1 MKQHKK
7 RLSLLVKF
15 ANLFVAISC
24 VAVFIGYGNTLSNA
38 VHGNDSQKVYQNES
52 RTVSETLDG
61 PKKSFVSQERNYH
74 SSGDRKSGVKQTEDV
89 KKEEAR
95 RKDITSG
102 GSNTHGEGSSRKPP
116 HLSKRETDSRGE
128 DYVPVGKGNYVKTA
142 TIKKKEEETRPLVN
156 TTTDGREFLR
166 AIEACQDLVCLK
178 EAHEKYPRP
187 PGMYNYPHFIIAGF
201 QKAATTSLKKYLD
214 KHSQSAPP
222 KVKEP
227 NFFTDNCNEKP
238 PEECPA
244 ADTRRY
250 INRILNK
257 KAYLESNGTLATY
270 EASTHIVRAGLNL
283 APKLAKLFPWVKI
296 VIMLRE
302 PISRAASMLIHNKD
316 VSDLGCLARK
326 EISYCLLHHS
336 QLTEMT
342 PGKYEP
348 LTYTEAM
355 KYWLDAFPK
364 EQILVIQY
372 ENLTSEEGEAGE
384 LLRAKGFLGLDLN
397 KPKRGLE
404 LSNSRRFRINP
415 EGWAIKKHQY
425 QQLLQLVK
433 PDVRSMLNLLYEREI
448 IDDKDGWFSRW
459 ERIDSDHRIFFVG
472 IRYEPSTWSELQ
484 STIGIGTLEALRSLG
499 RRPEDL
505 EMYRRFKETKILSS
519 WVSIHDYLMCQVF
532 GCPWAVD
539 SAAGD
544 KKRHVE
550 PKDFRETR
558 RSVLRENDFPYYMEG
573 GIEHFILWSTS
584 PMEKEDIE
592 SYIAR
597 EMPGFEY
604 LWFVNP
610 VELRSVLDVRMPLLV
625 VAFMA
630 RPYSKKKKTPGEFL
644 TIYP

>member
-1 MKQHKK
+1 M
-7 RLSLLVKF
+7 RLALDDVLPRWLL
-15 ANLFVAISC
+15 SC
-24 VAVFIGYGNTLSNA
+24 SAVNW
-38 VHGNDSQKVYQNES
+38 NDSQKKVYTNES
-52 RTVSETLDG
+52 TSVSEKNAHEE
-61 PKKSFVSQERNYH
+61 PKKSYVSQERREY
-74 SSGDRKSGVKQTEDV
+74 SSGDKKRVKETEGQGVK
-89 KKEEAR
+89 KKEAGH
-95 RKDITSG
+95 DATAG
-102 GSNTHGEGSSRKPP
+102 GINAHGEGSSRKSP
-116 HLSKRETDSRGE
+116 HLSKRETEGQKEEHVLVGDSH
-128 DYVPVGKGNYVKTA
+128 NVKMA
-142 TIKKKEEETRPLVN
+142 TIKKKQGETPPLAN
-156 TTTDGREFLR
+156 TKTDGREFLR

-187 PGMYNYPHFIIAGF
+187 PGMFNYPHFIIAGF
-201 QKAATTSLKKYLD
+201 QKAATTSLKRYLD

-257 KAYLESNGTLATY
+257 KAYLASNGTLATY

-283 APKLAKLFPWVKI
+283 APRLAELFPWVKI

-384 LLRAKGFLGLDLN
+384 LLRAKGFLGLDLE

-433 PDVRSMLNLLYEREI
+433 PDVRSMLNLLYDRKI
-448 IDDKDGWFSRW
+448 IDDKDRW
-459 ERIDSDHRIFFVG
+459 L
-472 IRYEPSTWSELQ
+472 STWEQ
-484 STIGIGTLEALRSLG
+484 I
-499 RRPEDL
+499 
-505 EMYRRFKETKILSS
+505 
-519 WVSIHDYLMCQVF
+519 W
-532 GCPWAVD
+532 D
-539 SAAGD
+539 SNL
-544 KKRHVE
+544 K
-550 PKDFRETR
+550 
-558 RSVLRENDFPYYMEG
+558 SCENDDKQC
-573 GIEHFILWSTS
+573 T
-584 PMEKEDIE
+584 
-592 SYIAR
+592 
-597 EMPGFEY
+597 
-604 LWFVNP
+604 
-610 VELRSVLDVRMPLLV
+610 
-625 VAFMA
+625 
-630 RPYSKKKKTPGEFL
+630 L
-644 TIYP
+644 TLS

>member
-1 MKQHKK
+1 MQICLSPFHASSS
-7 RLSLLVKF
+7 SLLMATHYQGKF
-15 ANLFVAISC
+15 LIHAVIICKRILQC
-24 VAVFIGYGNTLSNA
+24 VLHDDLARGLLACSA
-38 VHGNDSQKVYQNES
+38 VHGNDSHKKLYQNES
-52 RTVSETLDG
+52 SNVSEAKIDD
-61 PKKSFVSQERNYH
+61 PKKLYVSRERKEDSLENQKDVIH
-74 SSGDRKSGVKQTEDV
+74 TEDV
-89 KKEEAR
+89 KKKET
-95 RKDITSG
+95 RKDVPSH
-102 GSNTHGEGSSRKPP
+102 GSNTPGEGSSRKEP
-116 HLSKRETDSRGE
+116 HLSKRETE
-128 DYVPVGKGNYVKTA
+128 DLSQEYISVGDGHYVKTA
-142 TIKKKEEETRPLVN
+142 PMKTKKEETQPSVK
-156 TTTDGREFLR
+156 TTTDGREFLQ

-187 PGMYNYPHFIIAGF
+187 PEMFNYPHFIIAGF

-227 NFFTDNCNEKP
+227 NFFTNNCNEKP

-244 ADTRRY
+244 AETRRY

-283 APKLAKLFPWVKI
+283 APRLAKLFPWVKI

-372 ENLTSEEGEAGE
+372 ENLTSEEGEEGE
-384 LLRAKGFLGLDLN
+384 LLRAKGFLGLDLE
-397 KPKRGLE
+397 KPNRGLE

-433 PDVRSMLNLLYEREI
+433 PDVRSMLDLLYERKI
-448 IDDKDGWFSRW
+448 IDDKDRWFSTW
-459 ERIDSDHRIFFVG
+459 ERIWESNLK
-472 IRYEPSTWSELQ
+472 S
-484 STIGIGTLEALRSLG
+484 
-499 RRPEDL
+499 
-505 EMYRRFKETKILSS
+505 
-519 WVSIHDYLMCQVF
+519 C
-532 GCPWAVD
+532 
-539 SAAGD
+539 
-544 KKRHVE
+544 
-550 PKDFRETR
+550 
-558 RSVLRENDFPYYMEG
+558 ENDDKQC
-573 GIEHFILWSTS
+573 T
-584 PMEKEDIE
+584 
-592 SYIAR
+592 
-597 EMPGFEY
+597 
-604 LWFVNP
+604 
-610 VELRSVLDVRMPLLV
+610 
-625 VAFMA
+625 
-630 RPYSKKKKTPGEFL
+630 L
-644 TIYP
+644 TLS